1 MSPGIKQA
9 SRDQIVALQTLFA
22 AWHSRLLTDEV
33 DVRRAR
39 LEWASEQLAHKICSF
54 SDLTA
59 DEARQLIDKL
69 KSSLGQELGQQPQ
82 PWRRVPERDAAR
94 RAGTAGR
101 KSVRSDVIQ
110 LAGVDDLARIDE
122 GLQRIGWTRE
132 RFDAW
137 LKSDSSPISKREDG
151 AIRTLADANKVWW
164 ALKAMLIR
172 AGAWKQQKVS

>member
-1 MSPGIKQA
+1 MPTGIKKA
-9 SRDQIVALQTLFA
+9 SRAQIVVLQTLCA

-39 LEWASEQLAHKICSF
+39 LEWASEQLARSICSF

-59 DEARQLIDKL
+59 DEARQLIDVL
-69 KSSLGQELGQQPQ
+69 KTSLGQELRQQPE
-82 PWRRVPERDAAR
+82 PWRHLPGRDRAH

-101 KSVRSDVIQ
+101 KGVRSEVIQ
-110 LAGVDDLARIDE
+110 LASADDLARIDE
-122 GLQRIGWTRE
+122 GVQRLGWTRE

-137 LKSDSSPISKREDG
+137 LNSGSSPISKREDG

-172 AGAWKQQKVS
+172 AGVWKQQKVG